1 MSAVCESCVC
11 IVDDDDAFRS
21 SAASILGSATLEVA
35 EYASAQAFLRDFAP
49 SSPVCALIDLEIPDM
64 DSLSIQG
71 RLHDVASWLPVIYT
85 TTTRDLRAVTAV
97 MRAGAWHVL
106 EKPIESTVLLQTVCE
121 AMQMAVQFHSFA
133 TARSEIG
140 SCMSSL
146 SKREREILDLLIQ
159 GFSSRQ
165 ISSQLGTSPFTV
177 EKQRANMM
185 HKLHARTL
193 PELAM
198 KYYIAADAGLSV
210 QHPGFFWWSHLSE
223 TRRATSTDPAPS
235 EAFSIM

>member
-1 MSAVCESCVC
+1 MVFDMRDTDTDVSFGHKGFNMTALCEPCVH
-11 IVDDDDAFRS
+11 IVDDEEEFRL
-21 SAASILGSATLEVA
+21 SAASILGSGPLEVVG
-35 EYASAQAFLRDFAP
+35 YASAQAFLRDFDP
-49 SSPVCALIDLEIPDM
+49 SAPVCALIDLEIPDM

-71 RLHDVASWLPVIYT
+71 RLCDMASWLPVIYT
-85 TTTRDLRAVTAV
+85 TTVRDLRAVTAV

-106 EKPIESTVLLQTVCE
+106 EKPIDSTALLQTVSE

-140 SCMSSL
+140 SCMSTL

-165 ISSQLGTSPFTV
+165 ISLKLGTSHFTV

-185 HKLHARTL
+185 RKLHARTL

-198 KYYIAADAGLSV
+198 KYYIAADTGLSM
-210 QHPGFFWWSHLSE
+210 QHPGFF
-223 TRRATSTDPAPS
+223 
-235 EAFSIM
+235 